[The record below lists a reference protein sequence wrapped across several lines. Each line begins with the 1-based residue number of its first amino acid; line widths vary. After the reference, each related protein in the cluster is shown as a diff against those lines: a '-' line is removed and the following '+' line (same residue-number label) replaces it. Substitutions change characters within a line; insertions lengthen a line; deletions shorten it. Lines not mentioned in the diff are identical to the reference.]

1 MSRSPFRTPSI
12 GTPGRRGDR
21 VAGGGRITITTLLEE
36 ARRFGRLA
44 LLSLVVGAAAWG
56 ATLSVGPSPV
66 VAGAEPAS
74 RVAPVARG
82 SNAGPSPAQVTV
94 EIDGL
99 GTAASA
105 APGQSVRALLATL
118 GVTLGPGDRVSAD
131 PDQPVVPGMRLAVD
145 RGLPVTLRDG
155 TATEAF
161 RAPRGTVGGLLAA
174 RGLVV
179 GPLDVVE
186 PPAGSPLLPG
196 SVITITRVAEQQV
209 TERIAVPFAVERVAD
224 PNLEVGRRAIETA
237 GAAGEAVV
245 TWRVI
250 TVNGAETERVRLTE
264 TQVRAPVA
272 EVWRVGSRP
281 RPAPPAPAE
290 IEKIIR
296 DAAARW
302 GANPEQLLRVAW
314 CESRFDPNAYN
325 PSHGD
330 SGLFQFIPGTWRANS
345 PRAGYPGAS
354 PFDPVANANTAAMM
368 FANDQA
374 WQWTCK

>member
-1 MSRSPFRTPSI
+1 MED
-12 GTPGRRGDR
+12 G
-21 VAGGGRITITTLLEE
+21 ITLRTLLEE

-44 LLSLVVGAAAWG
+44 LLSLVVGAATWG
-56 ATLSVGPSPV
+56 AILSIGPSPV
-66 VAGAEPAS
+66 VAGAESPS

-82 SNAGPSPAQVTV
+82 SNAGPGPAQVTV

-118 GVTLGPGDRVSAD
+118 GVTLGPGDRLSAD

-155 TATEAF
+155 NETETI
-161 RAPRGTVGGLLAA
+161 RVPRGTVGGLLAA

-179 GPLDVVE
+179 GPLDTVE
-186 PPAGSPLLPG
+186 PPPGAPLVPG
-196 SVITITRVAEQQV
+196 SVITVTRIAEQQV
-209 TERIAVPFAVERVAD
+209 SERIAVPFAVEQVAD
-224 PNLEVGRRAIETA
+224 PTLEVGRRAIETP

-245 TWRVI
+245 NWRVV
-250 TVNGAETERVRLTE
+250 TVNGVESERVRLTE
-264 TQVRAPVA
+264 TVLRAPVA

-281 RPAPPAPAE
+281 RPAPPAPAQ

-302 GANPEQLLRVAW
+302 GASPEQLLRVAW
-314 CESRFDPNAYN
+314 CESRFDPNAFN
-325 PSHGD
+325 PTNND